1 MLQSQ
6 DLRVNQEKEPYTRF
20 IQENLIKNLAQDYL
34 PYILKAH
41 GPCSTTS
48 AYPK

>member
-6 DLRVNQEKEPYTRF
+6 DLKISQKREPC
-20 IQENLIKNLAQDYL
+20 IQDCL

-41 GPCSTTS
+41 GPCFTTL